1 MNSYESLAQKPL
13 GDNILA
19 QIAATARDILDARE
33 EVARREEALKEAQAR
48 LKGLQEDILP
58 ELMAEAG

>member
-1 MNSYESLAQKPL
+1 MNDYEQLAQKPL

-19 QIAATARDILDARE
+19 QIAATARDILEARE
-33 EVARREEALKEAQAR
+33 EVSRREEALKEAQNR

-58 ELMAEAG
+58 S